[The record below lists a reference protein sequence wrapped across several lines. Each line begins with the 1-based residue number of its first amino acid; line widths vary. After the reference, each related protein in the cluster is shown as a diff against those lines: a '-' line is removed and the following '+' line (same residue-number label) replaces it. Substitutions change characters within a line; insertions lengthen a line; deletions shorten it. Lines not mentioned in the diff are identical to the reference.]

1 MKRFIEQF
9 DGTARSFLQAAF
21 LPIARLALFI
31 VFFWFGFLK
40 IIQESPAN
48 PLVEHLLSEIVPFIS
63 FQNFILFLGLWE
75 MLIGV
80 SFLVEGWERLAI
92 VLLAPHMVATFLP
105 LAVLPSVTWLGFLIP
120 TLEGQYIIKNT
131 VIIAL
136 AIGVAAQ
143 R

>member
-1 MKRFIEQF
+1 
-9 DGTARSFLQAAF
+9 
-21 LPIARLALFI
+21 
-31 VFFWFGFLK
+31 
-40 IIQESPAN
+40 
-48 PLVEHLLSEIVPFIS
+48 
-63 FQNFILFLGLWE
+63 

>member
-9 DGTARSFLQAAF
+9 DETARSFLQAAF

-48 PLVEHLLSEIVPFIS
+48 PLVEHLLSETVPFIS

-80 SFLVEGWERLAI
+80 SFLVKGWERFAI
-92 VLLAPHMVATFLP
+92 ALLAPHMVTTFLP
-105 LAVLPSVTWLGFLIP
+105 LVVLPSVAWLGFLIP